1 VKQIVPIV
9 LTALMM
15 ASLFAGIDFVDELK
29 DTNEMETGGRAAYE
43 LNLHD
48 VLEPRETFVD
58 QAGNTRNGIDV
69 GDTVYFR
76 PIIINDGDNAHDEF
90 NVRVTVTPAGDG
102 QTAVIDNLD
111 DVVCPGTTTVT
122 GCSYN
127 TLAAGDFLGGGN
139 YRIQAESGGD
149 LAWTPTIPGDY
160 TVTISIEVDSSM
172 DSDLTNNDMTYSVTV
187 QHYRD
192 IVVDLCWTDG
202 PGGDCLAD
210 AAYDNVQGAGPHN
223 FALSVTADGSE
234 SWAPRATTVTVEFS
248 GAYDTDPMSPST
260 FDVDGSGPDAPQA
273 ATENGHTFTVVVGD
287 TASVDVWH
295 NMSNLD
301 SPVTDANDLAENPC
315 TNGDNP
321 CAQDRTVMTYQQA
334 YVFHGEIVGD
344 TGTSGASTAPVGFSI
359 TAMLVSFD
367 EYAPAAAAS
376 GGMGPGGQNDTEE
389 PSLIMA
395 ESTVDY
401 DDRTGNNDGS
411 LSGYFTVFHDI
422 GVTSLTAG
430 DNEATEGTLNVGT
443 TTLTASVV
451 FGGSAGENSYDWD
464 VTFTV
469 MDENDQSV
477 LPGGVE
483 SVAANECLDDTED
496 SYSHT
501 LLSETAPGTF
511 PEGTACVD
519 VDLPAGRFA
528 VTATVNMISATSD
541 PTDAT
546 DMNGGNDVR
555 ATFYEVINDNPTV
568 YMTLDEI
575 VRGDDTVDAPIIV
588 DDWITMRARGMD
600 TETPDEELVYS
611 WKRVTAGGEVED
623 MFQCDQSICTV
634 ETDLSWAGERMVT
647 ATVTDGNGASASDS
661 MLISVWNSYSHDM
674 TVTGAS
680 LSYSLVYGPMVA
692 YNVTA
697 ADADAY
703 TQQQL
708 GNNAGAFDSV
718 VAFDLTVSNVMM
730 PADIGSETLT
740 IDFDGDATTAWGL
753 WFKRTESTP
762 WTSVNHVTSAAGA
775 SGGTTMTFSHDGGME
790 GNLGG
795 GTYAIFDAATAG
807 AQPPAAG
814 VSGLT
819 ASLGP
824 DARIDVA
831 WGYGENPQFASADTV
846 NIYWCAWADADTS
859 CDPLAGT
866 AIAGQSP
873 DTMAWQHNGVDAT
886 KYTIRVQTENGNSD
900 VVTGAML
907 TGGHMDTTVTADGSV
922 SPAPSLSNAAATVTS
937 TNDGLTFTWDATDTD
952 DVSAWVVCWAGTQ
965 DIVNNDF
972 SSLLGNSCAETEDT
986 TTSITVTEQD
996 MCGGACNADMYFGIA
1011 GKDAVGNVADPGVD
1025 MYADM
1030 KDGLESPGVID
1041 STDPGA
1047 GEDDGIGNAL
1057 YAIIGLVVLAVIGGA
1072 FILTRGAEAD
1082 GEDKE
1087 WDY

>member
-1 VKQIVPIV
+1 
-9 LTALMM
+9 MM

-315 TNGDNP
+315 SNGDNP

-395 ESTVDY
+395 ETTVDY

-922 SPAPSLSNAAATVTS
+922 TPAPSLSNAAATVTS

>member
-1 VKQIVPIV
+1 MKQIVPIV

-48 VLEPRETFVD
+48 VLQPRETFVD

-69 GDTVYFR
+69 GDIVYFR

-149 LAWTPTIPGDY
+149 LSWTPSVPGEY

-210 AAYDNVQGAGPHN
+210 EAAYDNVQGTGPHT

-234 SWAPRATTVTVEFS
+234 SWAPRATTVTVDFA

-260 FDVDGSGPDAPQA
+260 FDVDGSGPDMPQS
-273 ATENGHTFTVVVGD
+273 ATPDGHTFTVVVGD
-287 TASVDVWH
+287 ATDVDVWH

-301 SPVTDANDLAENPC
+301 SPVTDANDLQENPC
-315 TNGDNP
+315 SNGDNP
-321 CAQDRTVMTYQQA
+321 CQQSRTVMAYQQP

-344 TGTSGASTAPVGFSI
+344 SGTSGASEAPVGFSI
-359 TAMLVSFD
+359 TAMLHSFD
-367 EYAPAAAAS
+367 SYEPAAAAS
-376 GGMGPGGQNDTEE
+376 GGAGPGGEEEE
-389 PSLIMA
+389 PSMIMA
-395 ESTVDY
+395 ENTVDY

-411 LSGYFTVFHDI
+411 LSGYFSVFHDI

-451 FGGSAGENSYDWD
+451 FGGSSGDNSYDWD

-469 MDENDQSV
+469 TDENGNSA
-477 LPGGVE
+477 LPGMME
-483 SVAANECLDDTED
+483 SISANECLDDSED

-501 LLSETAPGTF
+501 LLSETSPGSF

-519 VDLPAGRFA
+519 VDMQAGRFT
-528 VTATVNMISATSD
+528 VTATANMISETSD

-555 ATFYEVINDNPTV
+555 ATFYEVINDNPTIF
-568 YMTLDEI
+568 MTLDEI
-575 VRGDDTVDAPIIV
+575 VRGDETVDAPIIV

-600 TETPDEELVYS
+600 TETPDEGLTYS

-697 ADADAY
+697 ADADAF

-740 IDFDGDATTAWGL
+740 INFDGDATTAWGL
-753 WFKRTESTP
+753 WFKRTTDSP

-775 SGGTTMTFSHDGGME
+775 SSGTTMTFSHDGGME

-807 AQPPAAG
+807 AEPPAAG

-819 ASLGP
+819 ASLAP
-824 DARIDVA
+824 DARIEVA
-831 WGYGENPQFASADTV
+831 WGYGDNPQFASADTV
-846 NIYWCAWADADTS
+846 NVYWCAWADADTS
-859 CDPLAGT
+859 CDPLTGT
-866 AIAGQSP
+866 SIAGQSP
-873 DTMAWQHNGVDAT
+873 DTMAWTHIGVDAT
-886 KYTIRVQTENGNSD
+886 KYTIRVQTENGNTD

-922 SPAPSLSNAAATVTS
+922 SPAPSLSNAAATKTS
-937 TNDGLTFTWDATDTD
+937 TNDGLTFTWDATGTD

-965 DIVNNDF
+965 DIVNNEFD
-972 SSLLGNSCAETEDT
+972 SLLGNSCAETEDT
-986 TTSITVTEQD
+986 TTSGTVTEQD
-996 MCGGACNADMYFGIA
+996 MCGGTCNAELYFGIA

-1030 KDGLESPGVID
+1030 KEGLEEPGVID

-1047 GEDDGIGNAL
+1047 GDDGMPSSAI